1 MLKTLKSKIALVA
14 VAGLGFGLVSSV
26 PAFAAAY
33 TSATA
38 ATVGA
43 VRVSK
48 TDGTNLDKVPYATV
62 TLVQSGAAFA
72 FAADSG
78 IIVTLTSAPSAAAKL
93 VVTGSQAAANAGAN
107 FTPAADVRQN
117 ATLAAAATLTAGA
130 SGAAAAAADGT
141 ITFYV
146 AADTAGRYIG
156 TIRYTDATPD
166 TLDTTFDFTT
176 VGAPASVSVSPTTAT
191 SSVSGATSLTV
202 SVKDAAARTT
212 QIAAYDTIA
221 ATDGT
226 STGSFAAADA
236 SISDIEIASGT
247 YTATYTAPATASTAS
262 TLTFTP
268 GGTLAGLTAATATV
282 TTDSTVV
289 DNTAVPVQGAAPA
302 AAANNTSFAV
312 TSPAN
317 VTDADGGGDTDNNDI
332 TAAIPVG
339 TSSVTVTVLMAANAT
354 TYRFKGVASAG
365 TLNGGTSATAYVNA
379 TTPATGTRNATVT
392 FTLEGNALL
401 AGSTLTISQVDVV
414 NADVAGLS
422 AVLTQTAPSLAAAG
436 ITQTPSGSIIAKLG
450 ATTAITVTVKDQF
463 ARALGAGHTVRL
475 LRGATVAGGTV
486 IASAVTAADGTAVVN
501 ATNASTLAS
510 GSSEQYSVQVVPTI
524 GGAVADD
531 GVVTITYSTD
541 GNITGLSVAI
551 TGSTGG
557 TTPLVAAVGTAAA
570 TDQTI
575 YPALL
580 VPTDGFADDVAGDQI
595 YTVSTAAVTGTA
607 GATAEVVTLT
617 TTATPANSVS
627 YSGSE
632 GVKFLTTA
640 PTASTTLWSAG
651 TATASVA
658 NATAVYVYGTKTG
671 IGTVTITSG
680 GLTRTVSIWFYNQ
693 ATDFYNISLASASAK
708 IDGGAYATIV
718 ATVKD
723 VFGNV
728 VDTAAGDLAVA
739 AEGAILLGGMQSST
753 TTGTGAAGTA
763 TITYLGNV
771 AGGTGKVTVTPGV
784 TTNAW
789 ATGYTAPTGATAPV
803 KSAVL
808 DVTVAAGTTAANPAL
823 DAVKSDVKAVSDTV
837 ATLSKAVTTI
847 QSSVTELT
855 TSFTAQIKSLSSAIA
870 KISRAIAA
878 LSKKIK

>member
-14 VAGLGFGLVSSV
+14 VAGLGFGLVSTV
-26 PAFAAAY
+26 PAFAVAY

-38 ATVGA
+38 ATVSP
-43 VRVSK
+43 VRVTKS
-48 TDGTNLDKVPYATV
+48 DGTNLDKVPYAAV
-62 TLVQSGAAFA
+62 TLTQSGADFA
-72 FAADSG
+72 FTANDDVT
-78 IIVTLTSAPSAAAKL
+78 VTLTSAPSAAAKL
-93 VVTGSQAAANAGAN
+93 AVVGTQAATTVGASFTEVANTLEVATLG
-107 FTPAADVRQN
+107 TPAPV
-117 ATLAAAATLTAGA
+117 TTGTAAAATGVV
-130 SGAAAAAADGT
+130 
-141 ITFYV
+141 TFFV
-146 AADTAGRYIG
+146 AADAAGRYIG
-156 TIRYTDATPD
+156 TIRYTDASGD

-176 VGAPASVSVSPTTAT
+176 TGVPASVSLSATTAT
-191 SSVSGATSLTV
+191 SSVGGNTTV
-202 SVKDAAARTT
+202 TVTAKDSAARTT
-212 QIAAYDTIA
+212 QLGVFDTIA
-221 ATDGT
+221 VTDGT
-226 STGSFAAADA
+226 STGSADNV
-236 SISDIEIASGT
+236 SISDVEIFDGT
-247 YTATYTAPATASTAS
+247 ADVIYTAPATASTAS
-262 TLTFTP
+262 TVTFTP
-268 GGTLAGLTAATATV
+268 GGTLAGLTAATATI

-289 DNTAVPVQGAAPA
+289 DNTAVPAQGAAPA
-302 AAANNTSFAV
+302 AAGNNTSFAV

-317 VTDADGGGDTDNNDI
+317 VTDADGDGDVDNSDI

-379 TTPATGTRNATVT
+379 TTPATGTRTATVT
-392 FTLEGNALL
+392 FTLDGNALL
-401 AGSTLTISQVDVV
+401 AGATLTISQVDVV
-414 NADVAGLS
+414 NADVAGLT

-436 ITQTPSGSIIAKLG
+436 ITQSPSGSIIAKLG

-463 ARALGAGHTVRL
+463 SRALGAGHTVRL

-486 IASAVTAADGTAVVN
+486 IGSAVTAADGTAVVN

-524 GGAVADD
+524 GAAVADD
-531 GVVTITYSTD
+531 AVVTITYSTD
-541 GNITGLSVAI
+541 GVITGLSVAI

-557 TTPLVAAVGTAAA
+557 TTPLVAAVGTTAA

-580 VPTDGFADDVAGDQI
+580 VPSDGFADDVAGDQV

-651 TATASVA
+651 AATATVA
-658 NATAVYVYGTKTG
+658 NATAIYVYGTKTG
-671 IGTVTITSG
+671 VGTVTITSG

-693 ATDFYNISLASASAK
+693 ATDFYSISLASATSK

-771 AGGTGKVTVTPGV
+771 AGGTGKVTVTNGV

-789 ATGYTAPTGATAPV
+789 ATGYTAPTGAAAPV
-803 KSAVL
+803 RSAVL

-855 TSFTAQIKSLSSAIA
+855 TSFTAQIKSLSSA
-870 KISRAIAA
+870 
-878 LSKKIK
+878 